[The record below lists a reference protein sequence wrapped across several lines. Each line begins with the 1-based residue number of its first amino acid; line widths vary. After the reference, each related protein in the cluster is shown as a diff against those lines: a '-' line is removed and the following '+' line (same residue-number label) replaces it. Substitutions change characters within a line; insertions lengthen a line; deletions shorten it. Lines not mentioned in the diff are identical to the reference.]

1 MRRRSHI
8 RFARSPWPA
17 AVLFLLVTA
26 IPAAN
31 AQRPAQ
37 MGGMSRMAMHHD
49 SATMAQM
56 SAIHELIMN
65 HDKVTRR
72 VTNLPNGVRTVTESS
87 DPRLARLIKDHV
99 ATMAARVRKGDDP
112 GFPMETP
119 ALRALFRNGAK
130 IVMHADTTA
139 TGVVFEQTST
149 DSATVVALQKHAAEV
164 SDVVREGMPAVHRAM
179 MESGGM
185 MHGMMM
191 HGMMMHGMMMH
202 GGTDTGFAAMQARG
216 ADRRGMGVDQST
228 SVHQFDALPDGGR
241 IELKRAV
248 DDSAGVAQIR
258 AHLREI
264 AAAFKRGDF
273 SIPGFVHQQQVP
285 GTAVMA
291 AKRDVITY
299 AERDLPR
306 GGEVRIT
313 TKDPEA
319 IAAIHEFMAFQRQ
332 GHHAGGMV
340 KMP

>member
-1 MRRRSHI
+1 MRRLSHI
-8 RFARSPWPA
+8 RFARSPRPA

-26 IPAAN
+26 IPAAG

-37 MGGMSRMAMHHD
+37 MGGMPHMAMHHD

-119 ALRALFRNGAK
+119 AVRALFRNGAK

-179 MESGGM
+179 MASGG
-185 MHGMMM
+185 
-191 HGMMMHGMMMH
+191 MMH

-241 IELKRAV
+241 IELQRAV

-340 KMP
+340 KTP